1 LGLEFPPLAAEYQE
15 QAVDLAGPASI
26 KPRRKAMKLHYMVAT
41 AVALLATAV
50 PVNAQQPY
58 PSKPIRLIV
67 PFPAGGAADL
77 TARIVN
83 QALSETLGQP
93 MIIDNRG
100 GADGAIAGEAVR
112 SAMPDGYTLLLA
124 TTTGMNAAPVLRK
137 QPPYD
142 PLTAFTP
149 ISMVG
154 KFGFFLFVHESLP
167 AKTVPEFLSYVRANP
182 GKVNYATGNG
192 TSVLTTAQLALA
204 EKLDMQHIPYKGD
217 APATADLIAG
227 RVQVM
232 IGTPGS
238 AMPQVEVGK
247 LRVLATML
255 SRRSPLAP
263 DAPTAKEAGL
273 TGLTITPWGGLFGP
287 AKLPKD
293 VVDRLAAAMKV
304 VAARQDVRAAL
315 DKIAFEIQSSTP
327 EEMAAFNKDQLEIWR
342 RTVKV
347 VGMEPN

>member
-1 LGLEFPPLAAEYQE
+1 MRLRDTIGIA
-15 QAVDLAGPASI
+15 I
-26 KPRRKAMKLHYMVAT
+26 
-41 AVALLATAV
+41 ALLAAVVTAE
-50 PVNAQQPY
+50 AQQAY
-58 PSKPIRLIV
+58 PNRPIRMIV

-83 QALSETLGQP
+83 QALSDTLGQP
-93 MIIDNRG
+93 LIVDNRG

-112 SAMPDGYTLLLA
+112 SASPDGYTLLLA
-124 TTTGMNAAPVLRK
+124 TSTGMNAAPVLRK

-142 PLTAFTP
+142 PITAFTP
-149 ISMVG
+149 ISLVG
-154 KFGFFLFVHESLP
+154 KFGFFLFVHESVP

-204 EKLDMQHIPYKGD
+204 EKLNMQHIPYKGD
-217 APATADLIAG
+217 APATADLVAG
-227 RVQVM
+227 RVQMM

-238 AMPQVEVGK
+238 AMPQVEAGK

-263 DAPTAKEAGL
+263 NAPTAKEAGL

-304 VAARQDVRAAL
+304 VAARQDVRASL
-315 DKIAFEIQSSTP
+315 DKIAFELQNSTP

-342 RTVKV
+342 RTVKA